1 VAVAVEGAQESEV
14 GAGRA
19 TLLVVLS
26 ACGFASIPIFVSLA
40 VSSGSPLVDV
50 LVGRYGIAAL
60 LLAAI
65 AWSSGTRRID
75 RGGLRVFAIVGV
87 MQAAVAYTSL
97 LALAYIP
104 AGTLSFLFYTYPAW
118 IAIIARVRHS
128 EPLTV
133 WRLLALALSLGGVL
147 VMVGAPSAAKLHP
160 TGVALALASAVLYAV
175 YVPVVA
181 RVQRGLAPAVT
192 AGYMAGGA
200 AAVFYLGKIASGA
213 PAMRLTP
220 VGVWASLGLAVIST
234 TIAFLLFLRGL
245 RTLGPVRTGIVSTV
259 EPFAT
264 ALLAAAILAQPLSS
278 STILGGALIATAV
291 ILLQLRADRPTL
303 AT

>member
-1 VAVAVEGAQESEV
+1 VTVAAAEVEGH

-19 TLLVVLS
+19 TLLVALS
-26 ACGFASIPIFVSLA
+26 ACGFASIPIFVSVA
-40 VSSGSPLVDV
+40 VRSGSPLVDV

-65 AWSSGTRRID
+65 AWWSGTRRLD
-75 RGGLRVFAIVGV
+75 RAGLRVLAIVGV

-118 IAIIARVRHS
+118 IAIIARVWHA

-147 VMVGAPSAAKLHP
+147 VMVGAPSAARLHP
-160 TGVALALASAVLYAV
+160 TGVALAMASAVLYAV

-181 RVQRGLAPAVT
+181 RVQRELSPAVT
-192 AGYMAGGA
+192 AAYMAGGA
-200 AAVFYLGKIASGA
+200 ALVFYLGKVVSGG
-213 PAMRLTP
+213 PTLRLTP
-220 VGVWASLGLAVIST
+220 AGVWATLGLAVIST

-245 RTLGPVRTGIVSTV
+245 RTLGPVRTGIVSTI

-278 STILGGALIATAV
+278 GTILGGALIAAAV
-291 ILLQLRADRPTL
+291 VLLQLKSDGPTL
-303 AT
+303 AS